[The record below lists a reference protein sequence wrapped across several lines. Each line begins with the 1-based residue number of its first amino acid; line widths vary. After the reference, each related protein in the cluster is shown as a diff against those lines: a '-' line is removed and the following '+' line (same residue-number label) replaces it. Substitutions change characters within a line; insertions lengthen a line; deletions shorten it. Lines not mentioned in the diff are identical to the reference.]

1 MERTRD
7 NGSDDRLDGPVLD
20 SANGQDYY
28 KTNGTPR
35 LWPESCVSRG
45 PSTASCPPSAW
56 GLAGSWGA
64 GRRRGASSRLPW
76 AWPPPPRRPS
86 RGGGKPL
93 KKIFAPERDPTN
105 HPTRPPP
112 PAGLTSERA
121 RAFWRT

>member
-7 NGSDDRLDGPVLD
+7 NGSDDRLDGTVLD

-64 GRRRGASSRLPW
+64 DPRRGASSPLHWALPQ
-76 AWPPPPRRPS
+76 PPRRAS
-86 RGGGKPL
+86 
-93 KKIFAPERDPTN
+93 
-105 HPTRPPP
+105 P
-112 PAGLTSERA
+112 PAGKPPNEPFDPRPGA
-121 RAFWRT
+121 A